1 MRYPSN
7 ITKSYLFRLSIPIF
21 FSNLAVPLVGIVDT
35 GLMGH
40 LNNSKF
46 LVATSISTSVMT
58 LILWSFGF
66 LRMGTVGLV
75 SQSLGKGDYRE
86 IVNIVVRNLVIAII
100 ASVIIILLKNP
111 LLELIKFYFI
121 TSIETQ
127 DYISKYITIRV
138 FSSPAELSIY
148 VLVGFYLGI
157 QKTKISSLI
166 ISIFCLLNIII
177 STILVIKFNLQI
189 RGVAYGTLASSFI
202 TVIIFYIY
210 TYSYLINKFKV
221 IPKLKNI
228 FTKKKLTKILSINFD
243 IFIRTI
249 LLTFAFLWVTYQG
262 AKIGEEFVA
271 VNSILMQFII
281 FSSFLLDAYAFSTE
295 SVVGYTVGRGVQKS
309 FLNTSKNSFELSFF
323 TSIILSLFYILFAK
337 YIINFLTDLD
347 VIRFMSYSFIFWII
361 LIPPVASFCYQL
373 DGIYIGAAQTT
384 DLRNAMIISVALYI
398 ASSFFLIDKFNN
410 HGLWL
415 SLLLLMIFR
424 SLTLAIFFSSILKK
438 FK

>member
-21 FSNLAVPLVGIVDT
+21 FSYFAFPLVGIVYT

-424 SLTLAIFFSSILKK
+424 SLTLAIFFSRILKK

>member
-424 SLTLAIFFSSILKK
+424 SLTLAIFFSRILKK
-438 FK
+438 F

>member
-166 ISIFCLLNIII
+166 VSIFCLLNIII

-424 SLTLAIFFSSILKK
+424 SLTLAIFFSRILKK
-438 FK
+438 F

>member
-424 SLTLAIFFSSILKK
+424 SLTLAIFFSRILKK

>member
-21 FSNLAVPLVGIVDT
+21 FFNLAVPLVGIVDT

-424 SLTLAIFFSSILKK
+424 SLTLAIFFSRILKK